1 MVGNKKGHMKNILPN
16 NKTLLRNKSYDEIAK
31 VVNEEINKLEN
42 PTFGSLAEIDKK
54 LNLPSGT
61 SYEMSG
67 LADYINF
74 RDWS

>member
-1 MVGNKKGHMKNILPN
+1 MKNILPN

-74 RDWS
+74 RD

>member
-74 RDWS
+74 RD